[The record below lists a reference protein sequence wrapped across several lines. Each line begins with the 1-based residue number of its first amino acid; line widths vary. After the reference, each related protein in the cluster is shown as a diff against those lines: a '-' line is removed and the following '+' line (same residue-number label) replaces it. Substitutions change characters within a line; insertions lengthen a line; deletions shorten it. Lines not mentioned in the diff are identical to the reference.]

1 MPISLFFSFDLL
13 LRASS
18 AGRGG
23 FAQCRQLPAPLPHSP
38 EQAAI
43 VKIIKIIK
51 IIKIVKISIIIKIT
65 IIIMCI
71 VVIAIVVS
79 SPLDDLCID
88 IWISAMII
96 SASKYQRDR
105 GQQCTRLRGTSIGD
119 LHKKTLRERHL
130 EICGKPTKSVKSW
143 ILTTVKKK
151 NFGRVKSLETR
162 LENNE

>member
-1 MPISLFFSFDLL
+1 MGDGDDDGNYDEMKKMIEMPISLFFSFDLL

-88 IWISAMII
+88 ISAMIVERQGT
-96 SASKYQRDR
+96 ASNV
-105 GQQCTRLRGTSIGD
+105 L
-119 LHKKTLRERHL
+119 
-130 EICGKPTKSVKSW
+130 
-143 ILTTVKKK
+143 
-151 NFGRVKSLETR
+151 SL
-162 LENNE
+162 

>member
-1 MPISLFFSFDLL
+1 MIEMPISLFFSFDLL

-88 IWISAMII
+88 ISAMIVE
-96 SASKYQRDR
+96 SQGTASNV
-105 GQQCTRLRGTSIGD
+105 L
-119 LHKKTLRERHL
+119 
-130 EICGKPTKSVKSW
+130 
-143 ILTTVKKK
+143 
-151 NFGRVKSLETR
+151 SL
-162 LENNE
+162 

>member
-43 VKIIKIIK
+43 VKIVKIIK
-51 IIKIVKISIIIKIT
+51 IIKITIIIKIVKIVKIIKIT

-88 IWISAMII
+88 ISAMIVERQGT
-96 SASKYQRDR
+96 ASNV
-105 GQQCTRLRGTSIGD
+105 L
-119 LHKKTLRERHL
+119 
-130 EICGKPTKSVKSW
+130 
-143 ILTTVKKK
+143 
-151 NFGRVKSLETR
+151 SL
-162 LENNE
+162 

>member
-1 MPISLFFSFDLL
+1 MGDGADDGNYDEMKMIEMPISLFFSFDLL

-51 IIKIVKISIIIKIT
+51 IPIIIKIVKIVKIIKIT

-88 IWISAMII
+88 ISAMIVERQGT
-96 SASKYQRDR
+96 ASNV
-105 GQQCTRLRGTSIGD
+105 L
-119 LHKKTLRERHL
+119 
-130 EICGKPTKSVKSW
+130 
-143 ILTTVKKK
+143 
-151 NFGRVKSLETR
+151 SL
-162 LENNE
+162 

>member
-1 MPISLFFSFDLL
+1 MIEMPISLFFSFDLL

-51 IIKIVKISIIIKIT
+51 IPIIIKIVKIVKIIKIT

-88 IWISAMII
+88 ISAMIVERQGT
-96 SASKYQRDR
+96 ASNV
-105 GQQCTRLRGTSIGD
+105 L
-119 LHKKTLRERHL
+119 
-130 EICGKPTKSVKSW
+130 
-143 ILTTVKKK
+143 
-151 NFGRVKSLETR
+151 SL
-162 LENNE
+162 